1 MSNRPHPPLKHFL
14 SSNRL
19 SKQLVVALSMASLL
33 MACGEGEPEAPPAPE
48 VIVVKVIQRDQP
60 IEMEFVGE
68 TRGSADIPIRARVE
82 GVLLG
87 MHFTEGQRVVEG
99 DPLYSIDPAP
109 FQAKVVEAQGYLAEA
124 TTRVAKA
131 KSDLDRI
138 RPLAEMNA
146 VSQQDLD
153 GAQAQYDAALGNL
166 QVGEARLEQAEIER
180 SYAEIKAPISGRI
193 GISEARVGEFVGK
206 TPNPVVLNFV
216 SLTDPIRVR
225 YSIDERSYLK
235 FARRMHEMRAEI
247 GAEAAAEVDE
257 QTELELV
264 LTDGSVH
271 KHRGKTVAFAAA
283 IDPSTGTF
291 TLEADFPNPDELV
304 LAGQF
309 ARIRAAVETI
319 EDALLVPVRSIR
331 ELQGIF
337 QVFVVGSDGVV
348 ELRTIVLGPKVGR
361 LQVVTKGLK
370 AGEQIAIDTM
380 RLRSGMTVTPKV
392 ETLEDETKPSK
403 SAPGGE

>member
-1 MSNRPHPPLKHFL
+1 MSNCPHLRPKHLLSPPRILKPMA
-14 SSNRL
+14 
-19 SKQLVVALSMASLL
+19 VALGVMSLL
-33 MACGEGEPEAPPAPE
+33 VACGGEEPEPPPAPE
-48 VIVVKVIQRDQP
+48 VIVTKVIQRDQP
-60 IEMEFVGE
+60 IEIEFVGE

-87 MHFTEGQRVVEG
+87 MHFTEGQRVVKG

-124 TTRVAKA
+124 TTMVAKA

-146 VSQQDLD
+146 VSKQDLD

-180 SYAEIKAPISGRI
+180 SYAEIMAPISGRI
-193 GISEARVGEFVGK
+193 GISAARVGEFVGK

-225 YSIDERSYLK
+225 YSIDERSYLR
-235 FARRMHEMRAEI
+235 FARRMHEMRAET
-247 GAEAAAEVDE
+247 GAEVDE
-257 QTELELV
+257 KIDLELV

-361 LQVVTKGLK
+361 LQVVSKGLK

-392 ETLEDETKPSK
+392 ETLENETKPSK
-403 SAPGGE
+403 STPGGE